1 MRGILLL
8 SLLASPGLGCAKKC
22 RTAPEAP
29 PDAAAAGGA
38 QDEKEAP
45 PKAEEESP
53 YLDVANFNRVVE
65 EHAPEIVAC
74 YRETAGKAEG
84 APTGR
89 VKATIVVDGDGK
101 VKKVSFDPQRS
112 TLKHEGLNKC
122 VEDKAKAWRFNITLT
137 GGESPMPYTFDL
149 TAGAMLAGG

>member
-8 SLLASPGLGCAKKC
+8 SLLASSGLGCAKKC
-22 RTAPEAP
+22 RPGSDP
-29 PDAAAAGGA
+29 PSAEAAGGGEG
-38 QDEKEAP
+38 QKEAP
-45 PKAEEESP
+45 PKKEEEESP

-65 EHAPEIVAC
+65 EHASEVVAC

-89 VKATIVVDGDGK
+89 VKTTIVVDGDGK
-101 VKKVSFDPQRS
+101 VNKVSFDPQRS

-122 VEDKAKAWRFNITLT
+122 IEEKAKAWRFNITLT

-149 TAGAMLAGG
+149 TEGAMLAG